1 MMSKTTKC
9 IAVFACFVIAAIGI
23 RVHALADTVNLYA
36 NLDDSNT
43 SCNILIDA
51 MYNDPKYDP
60 YNQYAVMRTGEY
72 EYRVYFGDDL
82 SGSNLV
88 YYQYVPAQYQIPAS
102 ISRGT
107 ANSLTIN
114 RHGYY
119 FVGNV
124 EGSLSSAQAENYKT
138 GVIISMAAI
147 AILFVILFVRF
158 RHSEGRKAKYY
169 SVR

>member
-1 MMSKTTKC
+1 MSNTTKC
-9 IAVFACFVIAAIGI
+9 IAVIACFLMASIAIGT
-23 RVHALADTVNLYA
+23 HAYADTVNLYA

-51 MYNDPKYDP
+51 MYNDPAYDP
-60 YNQYAVMRTGEY
+60 YNQYAVIRAGEY
-72 EYRVYFGDDL
+72 DYRVYFGKDL
-82 SGSNLV
+82 SGGDLV
-88 YYQYVPAQYQIPAS
+88 YYQYTPAQYQNPAS

-124 EGSLSSAQAENYKT
+124 DGALSSQQAENYKT

-147 AILFVILFVRF
+147 AIVFLILFGRY